1 LTYLN
6 FDGVSKIYDDGTK
19 AVSNFNLEIS
29 EKEFVVLVGPSGCG
43 KSTTLRMLAG
53 LEKVTSGK
61 IMIDGNIINDLPP
74 SVRDIGMVFQS
85 YALYPHLNVEQ
96 NLSFGLKLQQGQNK
110 IDKEEIESRVS
121 ELSKILGL
129 SEILE
134 KMPKSLSGGQ
144 RQRVA
149 LGRALAKRPK
159 VILMDEPLSN
169 LDAKLRSQMRIEIRR
184 LHDELGMTTVYVT
197 HDQVEAM
204 TLADRIVVM
213 KDGEI
218 QQVDPP
224 LKSYHHPSNTF
235 VASFLG
241 TPPMNMLK
249 GTVSN
254 GTFRASNSKESK
266 LTFKKKLPSTYKS
279 FEGDCFLGF
288 RPENTTIILGSK
300 KGKFSIL
307 GIESLGSESVVHI
320 YSGNIALSAIMHKPD
335 AIFDQNL
342 AGSDSKIDI
351 EIDDDSMRLF
361 DFEGNSIKEK

>member
-1 LTYLN
+1 MTYVN
-6 FDGVSKIYDDGTK
+6 FDGVSKTYEDGTQ

-53 LEKVTSGK
+53 LEKITSGS
-61 IMIDGNIINDLPP
+61 ISINDNVINDLPP

-85 YALYPHLNVEQ
+85 YALYPHLNVKQ

-110 IDKEEIESRVS
+110 ISEEEIETRVS
-121 ELSKILGL
+121 ELSEILGL

-218 QQVDPP
+218 QQVDHP
-224 LKSYHHPSNTF
+224 LKSYHNPSNTF

-241 TPPMNMLK
+241 TPPMNMVEGKVSK
-249 GTVSN
+249 GNFT
-254 GTFRASNSKESK
+254 ASNSTEFKG
-266 LTFKKKLPSTYKS
+266 TFKKKLPNKYKS
-279 FEGDCFLGF
+279 FEGDCVLGF
-288 RPENTTIILGSK
+288 RPENTAIILDSK
-300 KGKFSIL
+300 RGKFKIV
-307 GIESLGSESVVHI
+307 GIESLGSESVIHI
-320 YSGNIALSAIMHKPD
+320 DYGNIKISAIMHKPD
-335 AIFDQNL
+335 VKFDQNFVD
-342 AGSDSKIDI
+342 SNSKIDI
-351 EIDDDSMRLF
+351 EIDEDSLRLF
-361 DFEGNSIKEK
+361 DFEGNTIKYK

>member
-1 LTYLN
+1 MTYVN
-6 FDGVSKIYDDGTK
+6 FDSVSKTYDDGTQ
-19 AVSNFNLEIS
+19 AVSNFNLEIK

-53 LEKVTSGK
+53 LEKITSGDILISDK
-61 IMIDGNIINDLPP
+61 IINDLPP

-85 YALYPHLNVEQ
+85 YALYPHLSVKE

-110 IDKEEIESRVS
+110 IDDREIESRVS
-121 ELSKILGL
+121 ELSEILGL

-213 KDGEI
+213 NDGEI
-218 QQVDPP
+218 QQVDDP
-224 LKSYHHPSNTF
+224 LNSYHYPSNTF

-241 TPPMNMLK
+241 TPPMNMVK
-249 GTVSN
+249 GNVSKGIFTATN
-254 GTFRASNSKESK
+254 AGESK
-266 LTFKKKLPSTYKS
+266 ATFKNEIPAAFKF
-279 FEGDCFLGF
+279 FEGDCMLGF
-288 RPENTTIILGSK
+288 RPENTSIILDSK
-300 KGKFSIL
+300 KGKFKIT
-307 GIESLGSESVVHI
+307 GIESLGSETVVHADYNGI
-320 YSGNIALSAIMHKPD
+320 TISAIMHKPD
-335 AIFDQNL
+335 SNFGHNLVNSDSRVDIKIDGDGLRIFDI
-342 AGSDSKIDI
+342 K
-351 EIDDDSMRLF
+351 
-361 DFEGNSIKEK
+361 GNSIKK

>member
-1 LTYLN
+1 LTYVR
-6 FDGVSKIYDDGTK
+6 FDSVSKTYDDGTQ
-19 AVSNFNLEIS
+19 AVSNFNLEIDK
-29 EKEFVVLVGPSGCG
+29 KEFVVLVGPSGCG

-53 LEKVTSGK
+53 LEKITSGDILISDK
-61 IMIDGNIINDLPP
+61 IINDLPP

-85 YALYPHLNVEQ
+85 YALYPHLNVEE

-110 IDKEEIESRVS
+110 IDDSEIESRVF
-121 ELSKILGL
+121 ELSEILGL

-213 KDGEI
+213 NDGEI
-218 QQVDPP
+218 QQVDNP
-224 LKSYHHPSNTF
+224 LNSYNYPSNTF

-241 TPPMNMLK
+241 TPPMNMIKGRVSK
-249 GTVSN
+249 GTFEATNN
-254 GTFRASNSKESK
+254 GKSKT
-266 LTFKKKLPSTYKS
+266 TFKIKIPTEFKS
-279 FEGDCFLGF
+279 FEGDCMLGF
-288 RPENTTIILGSK
+288 RPENTSMILNSK
-300 KGKFSIL
+300 KGKFKIT
-307 GIESLGSESVVHI
+307 GIESLGSETVVYADYNGI
-320 YSGNIALSAIMHKPD
+320 SISAIMHKPD
-335 AIFDQNL
+335 SIFGHNL
-342 AGSDSKIDI
+342 VGSDSKFDIKIDVDGLRI
-351 EIDDDSMRLF
+351 FNI
-361 DFEGNSIKEK
+361 EGNSFKE

>member
-1 LTYLN
+1 MSYVR
-6 FDGVSKIYDDGTK
+6 FDGVSKIYDDGTQ
-19 AVSNFNLEIS
+19 AVSNFNLEID

-53 LEKVTSGK
+53 LEKITSGDILINEK
-61 IMIDGNIINDLPP
+61 IINELPP

-85 YALYPHLNVEQ
+85 YALYPHLNVKE

-110 IDKEEIESRVS
+110 IDDLEIESRIS
-121 ELSKILGL
+121 ELSEILGL

-213 KDGEI
+213 SDGKI
-218 QQVDPP
+218 QQVDNP
-224 LKSYHHPSNTF
+224 LNSYHYPSNTF

-241 TPPMNMLK
+241 TPPMNMINGHVSK
-249 GTVSN
+249 GIFKATNN
-254 GTFRASNSKESK
+254 GESK
-266 LTFKKKLPSTYKS
+266 ATFSNKIPSALKS
-279 FEGDCFLGF
+279 FEGEC
-288 RPENTTIILGSK
+288 S
-300 KGKFSIL
+300 
-307 GIESLGSESVVHI
+307 
-320 YSGNIALSAIMHKPD
+320 
-335 AIFDQNL
+335 
-342 AGSDSKIDI
+342 
-351 EIDDDSMRLF
+351 
-361 DFEGNSIKEK
+361 